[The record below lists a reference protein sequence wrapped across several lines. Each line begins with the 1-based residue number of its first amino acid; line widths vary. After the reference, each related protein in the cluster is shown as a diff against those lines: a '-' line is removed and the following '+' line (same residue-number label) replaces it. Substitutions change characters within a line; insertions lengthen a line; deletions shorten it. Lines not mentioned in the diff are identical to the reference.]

1 MAMLP
6 AEFAGLEAFAPA
18 WCLASEPERL
28 AKRMSSTMT
37 EMQAFYD
44 AIVPRAEEVIAHL
57 DTFSLDALPAEE
69 EHLLHLVYS
78 MIQVSFPVE
87 CWRQPNVPDTGSATF
102 DCIVEPVP

>member
-6 AEFAGLEAFAPA
+6 AGFADLEAFAPA

-28 AKRMSSTMT
+28 AKRLSSTMA

-57 DTFSLDALPAEE
+57 DTFSLDALPEE
-69 EHLLHLVYS
+69 EKNLLHLVYS

-87 CWRQPNVPDTGSATF
+87 CWHQPNVPDTGSAAF
-102 DCIVEPVP
+102 ECVVEPAP

>member
-6 AEFAGLEAFAPA
+6 IEFVDLEAFAPA
-18 WCLASEPERL
+18 WCLGSEPERL
-28 AKRMSSTMT
+28 AKRLSSTMT
-37 EMQAFYD
+37 EMRAFYD

-57 DTFSLDALPAEE
+57 DTFSLDALPEE
-69 EHLLHLVYS
+69 EKNLLHLVYS

-87 CWRQPNVPDTGSATF
+87 CWGQPNVPDTGSASF